1 MEAKRLD
8 FLRIVLGKEYQHGK
22 SIEGN
27 IFVRPTGELNVF
39 LYDFRTRRK
48 GRKLVT
54 FDCL

>member
-1 MEAKRLD
+1 MD

-27 IFVRPTGELNVF
+27 IFVRPTDELNVF